1 MRAAPAARAIHDR
14 VQAPI
19 AICGQSVLGAA
30 TLAVQGYAD
39 VILPIGQSYRR
50 PVSDYYISLAQS
62 GERKSASDTEAM
74 RPIRTFECTL
84 AASYDQEM
92 KSYHNDKA
100 AREAA
105 RNKAIKDGKGN
116 RAAIKMALDAIGP
129 PPIQPLL
136 PLLTCAEP
144 TYEGLCRLLAAG
156 QPSIGIFAAEGG
168 QFVGGHGMSDEARL
182 RTATGLSAAW
192 DGEPIRRVRAG
203 GDISIL
209 PGRRVAMHLMVQP
222 AVALILLRDRLLA
235 DQGFLSRLLITAPDS
250 AMGTRMWRDEAPET
264 DRDLKLYD
272 TRLLGILSTPL
283 PLALGKN
290 NELEPRQCHCRR
302 HRSSCGSGSLITLKA
317 RSPGVVIWRL

>member
-1 MRAAPAARAIHDR
+1 MSRRSQPA
-14 VQAPI
+14 
-19 AICGQSVLGAA
+19 
-30 TLAVQGYAD
+30 
-39 VILPIGQSYRR
+39 
-50 PVSDYYISLAQS
+50 VSS
-62 GERKSASDTEAM
+62 G
-74 RPIRTFECTL
+74 
-84 AASYDQEM
+84 
-92 KSYHNDKA
+92 
-100 AREAA
+100 
-105 RNKAIKDGKGN
+105 
-116 RAAIKMALDAIGP
+116 
-129 PPIQPLL
+129 
-136 PLLTCAEP
+136 
-144 TYEGLCRLLAAG
+144 
-156 QPSIGIFAAEGG
+156 GG

-250 AMGTRMWRDEAPET
+250 AMGTRMSRDEAPET

-290 NELEPRQCHCRR
+290 NELEPRQLPLSAASQQLWFGFADYTESTIAQGGDLEAIKGLANKLPEHAARIAAVLTLVRDIYAGDIAPDEMAAGIMLAQHYAAEALRLHGASGISEGLRR
-302 HRSSCGSGSLITLKA
+302 TNSTSEGYGLREPSASPKAETPNSSEPFGAPKTNGAEPS
-317 RSPGVVIWRL
+317 RP